1 MEYFELTVIILLGC
15 TFSYT
20 NGFQD
25 GSSVSAG
32 PIASRSLTP
41 VQAVLLTALFEYLGA
56 LLGGSSVANSIS
68 GITSFPRGYSF
79 LPVLAVALVSA
90 ISWNFF
96 TRLIKVPSSSTHA
109 LVGGLIGALYGTSG
123 DFRYVIFGDWGYL
136 IHASGVVKVLITL
149 FMSPL
154 IGFFAG
160 WFCLKLLL
168 LLLSGATARMHKV
181 LRRLQWLVVPILA
194 FGHGANDTQKVMG
207 LLVLA
212 LACSPDNGYA
222 TSCFTAGHISSI
234 PLWVRLLVGFAMVS
248 GVVAMAP
255 GIVKRVGSGI
265 YKQRG
270 VHSFVSELASAV
282 VVSVGSATGGPVSA
296 SQVIASTVMGVGYA
310 ARRKGVHWLVAR
322 EMFMAWFLTIPCS
335 GLLAYTILS
344 LLKTVWHF

>member
-1 MEYFELTVIILLGC
+1 MEYFALAIIIMLGC
-15 TFSYT
+15 IFSYT

-41 VQAVLLTALFEYLGA
+41 AQAVLLTALFEYLGA
-56 LLGGSSVANSIS
+56 LLGGSGVANSIS
-68 GITSFPRGYSF
+68 GITNYPRGFSF
-79 LPVLAVALVSA
+79 MPVLAVALVAA

-96 TRLIKVPSSSTHA
+96 TRLIRVPSSSTHA
-109 LVGGLIGALYGTSG
+109 LVGGLIGALYGIAG
-123 DFRYVIFGDWGYL
+123 DFKYVILGDWGYM
-136 IHASGVVKVLITL
+136 IHATGVVKVLITL

-160 WFCLKLLL
+160 WFCLKLLI

-212 LACSPDNGYA
+212 LACSPDSSYA
-222 TSCFTAGHISSI
+222 TTCFTAGSITSI

-270 VHSFVSELASAV
+270 LHSFVSELASAIV
-282 VVSVGSATGGPVSA
+282 VGVGSATGGPVSA

-335 GLLAYTILS
+335 GLLAYTLLS
-344 LLKTVWHF
+344 IFRALWHF

>member
-136 IHASGVVKVLITL
+136 IHASGVLKVLITL

>member
-1 MEYFELTVIILLGC
+1 M
-15 TFSYT
+15 
-20 NGFQD
+20 
-25 GSSVSAG
+25 
-32 PIASRSLTP
+32 
-41 VQAVLLTALFEYLGA
+41 TALFEYLGA

>member
-123 DFRYVIFGDWGYL
+123 DFRYVILGDWGYL

-181 LRRLQWLVVPILA
+181 LRHLQWLVVPILA